1 MAVSTLLS
9 DVEKV
14 SPLRNAARLN
24 LFGYQ
29 GKIQEKFRPSDETF
43 FAALIAQG
51 CNIGIDKM
59 ERIAK
64 GIQGHSLKHIADW
77 YLNQEALQDV
87 NDTIIKF
94 KNTLSLP
101 DIHRKD
107 VDKVHTASDGQ
118 KILVK
123 PDSLNASYS
132 YKYPGFTKASVIN
145 TAIDERM
152 SVFKINVISASE
164 REHVNVVEM
173 HLGNTVRLNP

>member
-9 DVEKV
+9 EVEKV
-14 SPLRNAARLN
+14 SPFLN

-77 YLNQEALQDV
+77 YLN
-87 NDTIIKF
+87 
-94 KNTLSLP
+94 
-101 DIHRKD
+101 
-107 VDKVHTASDGQ
+107 
-118 KILVK
+118 
-123 PDSLNASYS
+123 
-132 YKYPGFTKASVIN
+132 
-145 TAIDERM
+145 
-152 SVFKINVISASE
+152 
-164 REHVNVVEM
+164 
-173 HLGNTVRLNP
+173 

>member
-9 DVEKV
+9 EVEKV
-14 SPLRNAARLN
+14 SPFLN

-64 GIQGHSLKHIADW
+64 GIQGHSLSHIADW

-87 NDTIIKF
+87 NDAIIKF

-107 VDKVHTASDGQ
+107 TDKIHTASDGQ

-123 PDSLNASYS
+123 RDSLNASYS
-132 YKYPGFTKASVIN
+132 YKYRQRPTVWLHQS
-145 TAIDERM
+145 
-152 SVFKINVISASE
+152 ISNQY
-164 REHVNVVEM
+164 RH
-173 HLGNTVRLNP
+173 